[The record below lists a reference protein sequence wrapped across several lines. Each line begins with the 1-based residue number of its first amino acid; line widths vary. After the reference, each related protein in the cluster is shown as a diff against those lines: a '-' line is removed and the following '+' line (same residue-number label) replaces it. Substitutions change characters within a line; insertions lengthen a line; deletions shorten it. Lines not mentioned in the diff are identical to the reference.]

1 VSYSHSILSEQ
12 KRAEEALRSSEA
24 YLAEAQRLSQTGSW
38 AWSAATGEPTDGRRR
53 AIACWVSNQLSTRR
67 YERHFF
73 SGFIRTIKPLSR
85 NEPRKASAIS
95 WISNLTTES
104 FIRIKGSGTFTAY
117 ATRSSIDL
125 GIVGDTK
132 TSEFAGDPA
141 SPGAP
146 RGPSVWPPRFPSRSP
161 KLIHL
166 EKPTPE
172 MAY

>member
-1 VSYSHSILSEQ
+1 VN
-12 KRAEEALRSSEA
+12 
-24 YLAEAQRLSQTGSW
+24 
-38 AWSAATGEPTDGRRR
+38 PDGRRR
-53 AIACWVSNQLSTRR
+53 AIACCVSNQLSTRR

-146 RGPSVWPPRFPSRSP
+146 RGPSVWSPRFPSRLLRRWRTEGHSP
-161 KLIHL
+161 NIARIAGATQGQVGFQLNLLQDNALLFAPRIVFRFR
-166 EKPTPE
+166 
-172 MAY
+172 